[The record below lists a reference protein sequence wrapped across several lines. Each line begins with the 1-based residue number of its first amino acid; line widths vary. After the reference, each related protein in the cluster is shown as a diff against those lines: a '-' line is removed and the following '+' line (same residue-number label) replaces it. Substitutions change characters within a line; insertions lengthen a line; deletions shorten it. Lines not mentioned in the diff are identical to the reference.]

1 MGVTVLHTA
10 DLHLGSPLRAV
21 EDASESLAR
30 ELASASFDAFER
42 VVTVALERDVD
53 FVVVAGDLYDREA
66 RSVRANEFLAE
77 QFGRLDEVDVPCY
90 VVHGNHDPLGGG
102 AETLDLPNNVTVFGA
117 DEVET
122 VHFPDTNAPEA
133 RIFGKSYGTRHESG
147 SPYYYYTPPDR
158 TIPNIGVLHTGLNP
172 DGRRY
177 APCSPTDLATKD
189 IDYWALGHIHT
200 AQLIDG
206 APAAYAGIPQARHV
220 GETGVG
226 GCLIVEIEAGNEPD
240 VEFVPTSPIVWQ
252 RINVDVGEVTLDD
265 DQPLRNLTDLESYV
279 DDLAIDVRTANYDSF
294 LSKHDL
300 PVAEVDWEP
309 EGIVCRWEL
318 SGRAELH
325 EVLDE
330 EATDVLAERLRDRL
344 AGGSPFVWTEAVRDR
359 TAAPLPDVE
368 VLVEEDEVIGELVS
382 LADEMRVDDEARDDL
397 RSVTGEV
404 WEWVDDPDREE
415 TPADR
420 FALDPDRLD
429 DLLDRAVTQAIDELA
444 AQRYDAH

>member
-1 MGVTVLHTA
+1 MAITALHAA

-21 EDASESLAR
+21 EDASSSLAEALSR
-30 ELASASFDAFER
+30 ATYDAFRR
-42 VVTVALERDVD
+42 VVTVALEREVD

-77 QFGRLDEVDVPCY
+77 QFGRLADADIPCY
-90 VVHGNHDPLGGG
+90 VVHGNHDPLGEG
-102 AETLDLPNNVTVFGA
+102 AELLDLPATVTVFGA

-122 VHFPDTNAPEA
+122 AHYPDSDDPEA
-133 RIFGKSYGTRHESG
+133 RILGTSYGSRHESG

-158 TIPNIGVLHTGLNP
+158 TIPNVGVLHTGLNP

-177 APCSPTDLATKD
+177 APCSPSDLARKD
-189 IDYWALGHIHT
+189 IDYWALGHIHSPGR
-200 AQLIDG
+200 IDG

-220 GETGVG
+220 GETEVG
-226 GCLIVEIEAGNEPD
+226 GCLIVEIEARGDPA

-252 RINVDVGEVTLDD
+252 RIDIDVGEATLD

-279 DDLAIDVRTANYDSF
+279 DDLAIDLRTSEYDPF
-294 LSKHDL
+294 LTAVDL

-318 SGRAELH
+318 TGRGELH

-330 EATDVLAERLRDRL
+330 EATDVLAERLRERL
-344 AGGSPFVWTEAVRDR
+344 ASGSPFVWTETVRDR
-359 TAAPLPDVE
+359 TAAPLPDADI
-368 VLVEEDEVIGELVS
+368 LIEEDEVIGELVS
-382 LADEMRVDDEARDDL
+382 LADEMREDNEVRDEL
-397 RSVTGEV
+397 RSLTGEV
-404 WEWVDDPDREE
+404 WEWVDDPDRED

-420 FALDPDRLD
+420 FALDTRRLD
-429 DLLDRAVTQAIDELA
+429 DLLERAVTQAIDELA
-444 AQRYDAH
+444 AHRHDVH